1 MTRLSEAVKRHPEM
15 LWDRYSSNLVR
26 CDRPFFCNPEQGT
39 ALGMVIFSILP
50 SRCDR
55 TTMDRKRLLAGDPS
69 AIQLVEKIAKDQ
81 AVIDLFET
89 TVIPNLWVNMIK
101 QLHIALGMVTH
112 ARLGNNAG
120 CFAKILGSDE
130 MNTIFQI
137 MLRDLSV
144 EETKFMIC

>member
-1 MTRLSEAVKRHPEM
+1 V
-15 LWDRYSSNLVR
+15 
-26 CDRPFFCNPEQGT
+26 
-39 ALGMVIFSILP
+39 
-50 SRCDR
+50 
-55 TTMDRKRLLAGDPS
+55 LAGDPS
-69 AIQLVEKIAKDQ
+69 AVQLVQKIAKDQ

-89 TVIPNLWVNMIK
+89 TVIPNLWGNMIK
-101 QLHIALGMVTH
+101 QLHIALGMATH